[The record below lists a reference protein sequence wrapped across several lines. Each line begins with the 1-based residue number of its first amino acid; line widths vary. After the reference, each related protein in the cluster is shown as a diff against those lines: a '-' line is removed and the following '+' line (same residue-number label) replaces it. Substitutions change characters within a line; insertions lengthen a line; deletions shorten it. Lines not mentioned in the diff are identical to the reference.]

1 MTKPIIT
8 INELDAER
16 LDALLEQPAFAHT
29 DIAAALNDELD
40 RAEILP
46 PAQIPANVVTMNSIV
61 RFRDLHTGEEHVR
74 TLVYPASL
82 KDSNQQLS
90 VMAPLAQRCWAC
102 TSANRLPGRCRTANR
117 RILRCWNC
125 CTNRKPPA
133 SIIAK
138 RRDGRPSAA
147 RTVTAASTPA
157 PEPAARHRPAHAAH
171 RPSSAARNGRTPCPT
186 CRTAPARPAS
196 PD

>member
-61 RFRDLHTGEEHVR
+61 RFRDLHTSEEHVR
-74 TLVYPASL
+74 TLVFPASL
-82 KDSNQQLS
+82 KDSNEQLS
-90 VMAPLAQRCWAC
+90 VMAPLGAALLGMHVGKQITW
-102 TSANRLPGRCRTANR
+102 TLPNGEQANIEVLELLYQPE
-117 RILRCWNC
+117 
-125 CTNRKPPA
+125 
-133 SIIAK
+133 
-138 RRDGRPSAA
+138 AA
-147 RTVTAASTPA
+147 G
-157 PEPAARHRPAHAAH
+157 EYHR
-171 RPSSAARNGRTPCPT
+171 
-186 CRTAPARPAS
+186 
-196 PD
+196 